1 MQGKARKVVQAI
13 LYEAIAVLC
22 VAPTLAWAFDTDM
35 AQSTVLSLILSAVAL
50 GWNMFYNWIFE
61 YWEARQ
67 AQRRRTLWRRFVHAL
82 GFEGGMVL
90 ILLPVV
96 AYWLQISLWAALL
109 TNLALF
115 LFFFVYAF
123 VFQWSFDRVFD
134 VPESAREPA

>member
-1 MQGKARKVVQAI
+1 
-13 LYEAIAVLC
+13 
-22 VAPTLAWAFDTDM
+22 
-35 AQSTVLSLILSAVAL
+35 
-50 GWNMFYNWIFE
+50 MFYNWAFE

-82 GFEGGMVL
+82 GFEGGLVL

-96 AYWLQISLWAALL
+96 AGWLQISLWAALL

-123 VFQWSFDRVFD
+123 VFQWAFDRLFD
-134 VPESAREPA
+134 VPDSAREPA

>member
-13 LYEAIAVLC
+13 LYETIAVLC
-22 VAPTLAWAFDTDM
+22 VAPVLSWAFDAGM
-35 AQSTVLSLILSAVAL
+35 AHSAVLSLILSAVAL
-50 GWNMFYNWIFE
+50 AWNMLYNGLFE

-67 AQRRRTLWRRFVHAL
+67 ARRCRTLWRRFMHAF
-82 GFEGGMVL
+82 GFEGGLVL

-96 AYWLQISLWAALL
+96 AGWMQISLWAALL

-123 VFQWSFDRVFD
+123 VFQWGFDQLFD
-134 VPESAREPA
+134 VPDSARETA